1 MKLGLYLNTN
11 KVGLQFGTEKDRDT
25 FWNAMGAKAN
35 GGADESAEKFG
46 QRSIRLHPEHF
57 KARLMWTMDIQVLSP
72 EVVSP
77 VTEIK
82 VPAGSITAPAKLEP
96 VAIIKEPAPAP
107 EPQPQPQPQP
117 PVPTLVAIDEIST
130 LPVTEPIREV
140 KNLDIEP
147 LDKRT
152 KLWRAWNARNSKNK
166 K

>member
-11 KVGLQFGTEKDRDT
+11 KVGLQFGTEKDRDE

-96 VAIIKEPAPAP
+96 VAIIKEPEPAP
-107 EPQPQPQPQP
+107 VPQPAP
-117 PVPTLVAIDEIST
+117 PDPVAAKPVEAMAEVGTLTVPAD
-130 LPVTEPIREV
+130 P
-140 KNLDIEP
+140 EP

-152 KLWRAWNARNSKNK
+152 RLYRDWKARNK